1 MSNLANLKLVA
12 ATKPTSVS
20 SEVQRRIKLCGR
32 IDEQLA
38 MAQAMNAGEAY
49 LPTKTRTVVDA
60 ETGLRKQVAV
70 PKRVKPWWFTGDDGK
85 LYLFVRY
92 GARVL
97 YLAKGKTAVELA
109 NKDSLVSTLE
119 TIKTAILAGELD
131 QQIDAASKDL
141 RSGFKG

>member
-20 SEVQRRIKLCGR
+20 SEVQRRLKLCGR

-38 MAQAMNAGEAY
+38 MAQAMTAGEAY
-49 LPTKTRTVVDA
+49 LPTKTRTVVDS

-109 NKDSLVSTLE
+109 NKESLVPTLE
-119 TIKTAILAGELD
+119 TIKSAILAGELD

>member
-1 MSNLANLKLVA
+1 MTNLANLKLVA

-20 SEVQRRIKLCGR
+20 SEVHRRLKLCGR

-38 MAQAMNAGEAY
+38 MATAIAAGEAY
-49 LPTKTRTVVDA
+49 MPTKTRSVVDS
-60 ETGLRKQVAV
+60 ETGLRKQVTV
-70 PKRVKPWWFTGDDGK
+70 SKRVKPWWFTGNDGK

-97 YLAKGKTAVELA
+97 YLAKGKSAVEVA
-109 NKDSLVSTLE
+109 SKESLVPTLE
-119 TIKTAILAGELD
+119 TIKAAVMAGELD
-131 QQIDAASKDL
+131 DQIDAASKDL